1 MAVAKLFLQQPSF
14 CAYVKA
20 IVRVGHLSQAG
31 FGLRSWPSMP
41 RLYSTSTVYPSA
53 WYAGS
58 CFSRYMANLAQM
70 QRSLRLASRRY
81 RSWRLKSARAAWT
94 RAWWVVGD
102 GVGMGGTSFFDFS
115 PGMEI
120 KR

>member
-1 MAVAKLFLQQPSF
+1 MYSIAEYAFDCQRTLFHICYDHEAGL
-14 CAYVKA
+14 VVEA
-20 IVRVGHLSQAG
+20 IVRVGHLPQAG

-70 QRSLRLASRRY
+70 QRLVSNSLGFFFIVHL
-81 RSWRLKSARAAWT
+81 T
-94 RAWWVVGD
+94 V
-102 GVGMGGTSFFDFS
+102 GTSFFRYGFS
-115 PGMEI
+115 YQFQLWNT
-120 KR
+120 K

>member
-1 MAVAKLFLQQPSF
+1 MYSIAEYAFDCQRIALHICYDHEAGLV
-14 CAYVKA
+14 VEA
-20 IVRVGHLSQAG
+20 IVRVGHLPQAD
-31 FGLRSWPSMP
+31 FELRSWPSMP

-102 GVGMGGTSFFDFS
+102 RVGMGGPLF
-115 PGMEI
+115 
-120 KR
+120 